1 MHWVGFIIIQAIV
14 VAAIFMGGDLMKF
27 INAPSF
33 IFTFG
38 CAHAAMWMAHGKD
51 SVAILGSSFAD
62 TRAAEGILMAQT
74 ARRSY
79 VIAGWLG
86 VFVGAIQMAHGLED
100 MGNFAPAFGVL
111 ILCPFY
117 GHLMDLCV
125 WMPLERFMVVQA
137 QEKSAAGQ

>member
-1 MHWVGFIIIQAIV
+1 MRWSGFIVIQAIV
-14 VAAIFMGGDLMKF
+14 VMSIVIGANFISF

-51 SVAILGSSFAD
+51 SVAILSTGFLD
-62 TRAAEGILMAQT
+62 TRAKEGIVMAQT

-86 VFVGAIQMAHGLED
+86 VLVGAIQMAHGLDD
-100 MGNFAPAFGVL
+100 MTNFGPAFGVL
-111 ILCPFY
+111 LLCPLY
-117 GHLMDLCV
+117 GHLMDLSV
-125 WMPLERFMVVQA
+125 WMPLERAMTLKA
-137 QEKSAAGQ
+137 QEG